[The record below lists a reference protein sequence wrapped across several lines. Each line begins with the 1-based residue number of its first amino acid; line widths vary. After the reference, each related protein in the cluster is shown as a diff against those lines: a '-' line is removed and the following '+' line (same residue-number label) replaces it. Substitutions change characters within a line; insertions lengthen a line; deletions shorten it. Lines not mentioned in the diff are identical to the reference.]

1 MQPKKLITLFL
12 AVILTCFL
20 AVSIFAV
27 EDDPL
32 TIAVEVSSST
42 AISAKS
48 DLCVKAGDE
57 IKVKITVETTPENIS
72 FYQFKINYDAKAFT
86 LKTESGSVA
95 YTKGAAANGNDLFVK
110 TPAAGVV
117 SCFTFGDK
125 GYLTTGDLI
134 TLTFTA
140 NSNFDASTKISFENV
155 DFCKPNGDSVVPT
168 VKAGSN
174 VQLHNFG
181 EPVVVEGNCVTKGST
196 TYTCSVCEYKLVI
209 EGNEPGGHKF
219 DAEKA
224 EEKYLK
230 AAATCTTKAVY
241 YKSCSVCGEKDTN
254 TFEYGEAAQHKF
266 EDMITNNLKYQ
277 AAPADCVNA
286 AKFYYSCSVCGEKGT
301 ETFDFG
307 AALGHKEVVD
317 KAVAATCTT
326 AGKTEGKHCSVCN
339 EVLVAQTEVKATGH
353 KEVVDKAVA
362 ATCTT
367 GGKTEGKH
375 CSVCNTVLM
384 MQGDIP
390 ALGHK
395 EVTDKAVAATCTTA
409 GKTEGKHC
417 SVCNTV
423 LVAQT
428 EVKALGHKFD
438 KESATDAY
446 KATDATCTDKATF
459 YKSCSVCGEKG
470 TETFASGDLAAHAAE
485 DLVKL
490 DAVAPTCTETGLTE
504 GEMCSKCNT
513 VTKAQDTV
521 NAKGHVASD
530 WVVDTEPKI
539 GKEGKQYKSCTVCSS
554 VVETEV
560 IPAKSALP
568 IILIIVAVVVVGGGV
583 GVFFVLKNKKE
594 D

>member
-1 MQPKKLITLFL
+1 MQLKKLTTLIL

-32 TIAVEVSSST
+32 TMAVEVSSSS
-42 AISAKS
+42 AISTEPN
-48 DLCVKAGDE
+48 LVVVKAGE
-57 IKVKITVETTPENIS
+57 EVKVKITVIETPVID
-72 FYQFKINYDAKAFT
+72 FYEFVLNYDSKIFTPKADGEFFTAGAGSIDEPHISTYDSGVVRIGSLAGLRANNVLGEFTFVTKSNYDGVAKFDF
-86 LKTESGSVA
+86 S
-95 YTKGAAANGNDLFVK
+95 VK
-110 TPAAGVV
+110 TA
-117 SCFTFGDK
+117 CGDK
-125 GYLTTGDLI
+125 AQSVTNI
-134 TLTFTA
+134 
-140 NSNFDASTKISFENV
+140 NIENEARLEIHPFAEV
-155 DFCKPNGDSVVPT
+155 EVVP
-168 VKAGSN
+168 GS
-174 VQLHNFG
+174 
-181 EPVVVEGNCVTKGST
+181 CVSTEST
-196 TYTCSVCEYKLVI
+196 TYACTKCSYKYTVT
-209 EGNEPGGHKF
+209 GTVAGGHKF

-317 KAVAATCTT
+317 AAVAATCTT

-513 VTKAQDTV
+513 VTKAQETV

-554 VVETEV
+554 VIETEV